1 MAATLAGKS
10 DTQTEPLGIVA
21 GGGAF
26 PLLVAEA
33 AMARGRAVFIF
44 GIVDEA
50 SPEIARFPHR
60 WIKRGQLGALFS
72 GLRERRIRDLVLIG
86 GIRDRRMPRFSEID
100 IGGVWAVLRHIH
112 LLSRGDDGVLRRIA
126 RFFEANGLRIVGAAE
141 VAPELTIAAGVA
153 TVRAPTEA
161 ECADIRAGLVAA
173 REHGAR
179 DLGQAVIVENGQIVL
194 TETRAGTDAM
204 LATYR
209 NSGRGGGV
217 LVKCLK
223 PNQDRRMDM
232 PAIGPETAAGVVAAG
247 LRGMAVS
254 ARTTLVV
261 DVSEVVRQLDAA
273 DAFLVGISDN
283 EGVA

>member
-1 MAATLAGKS
+1 MRS
-10 DTQTEPLGIVA
+10 EPLGIVA

-26 PLLVAEA
+26 PLLVADA
-33 AMARGRAVFIF
+33 AAARGRPVFIF

-72 GLRERRIRDLVLIG
+72 GLRQRGIRDLVLIG
-86 GIRDRRMPRFSEID
+86 GIKNRRMPYLSEID
-100 IGGVWAVLRHIH
+100 LGGIWAVLRHIR

-153 TVRAPTEA
+153 TARRPTDTER
-161 ECADIRAGLVAA
+161 ADIRAGLAAA

-179 DLGQAVIVENGQIVL
+179 DLGQAVIVEGGQIVF

-204 LATYR
+204 LAAYR
-209 NSGRGGGV
+209 DSGRTGGV

-232 PAIGPETAAGVVAAG
+232 PAIGPETADGAVAAG
-247 LRGMAVS
+247 LAGIAVS

-261 DVSEVVRQLDAA
+261 DVTEVVRRLDVAG
-273 DAFLVGISDN
+273 AFLVGIGAD
-283 EGVA
+283 EGIA

>member
-1 MAATLAGKS
+1 M
-10 DTQTEPLGIVA
+10 
-21 GGGAF
+21 
-26 PLLVAEA
+26 
-33 AMARGRAVFIF
+33 FIF

-60 WIKRGQLGALFS
+60 WIKLGQLGALFS
-72 GLRERRIRDLVLIG
+72 GLRKRGIRDLVLIG
-86 GIRDRRMPRFSEID
+86 SIKNRRMPRLSEID
-100 IGGVWAVLRHIH
+100 LAGVWAVLRHIR

-153 TVRAPTEA
+153 TARAPTDTDL
-161 ECADIRAGLVAA
+161 ADIRAGLGAA

-179 DLGQAVIVENGQIVL
+179 DLGQAVIVEAGEIVL

-209 NSGRGGGV
+209 SSGRRGGV

-223 PNQDRRMDM
+223 PNQDQRMDM
-232 PAIGPETAAGVVAAG
+232 PAIGPETAEGAVAAG
-247 LRGMAVS
+247 LAGIAVS

-261 DVSEVVRQLDAA
+261 DVNEVVRRLDAA
-273 DAFLVGISDN
+273 DAFLVGISDG
-283 EGVA
+283 EGIA

>member
-1 MAATLAGKS
+1 MSG
-10 DTQTEPLGIVA
+10 EPLGIVA

-26 PLLVAEA
+26 PVLVADA
-33 AMARGRAVFIF
+33 AVSRGRPVMIF

-50 SPEIARFPHR
+50 SIEIERFPHR

-72 GLRERRIRDLVLIG
+72 GLRQRGIRDLVLIG
-86 GIRDRRMPRFSEID
+86 SIRDRRMPRLSEID
-100 IGGVWAVLRHIH
+100 IGGVWAVLRHIR
-112 LLSRGDDGVLRRIA
+112 LLSRGDDGVLRRVA

-153 TVRAPTEA
+153 TARAPSAA
-161 ECADIRAGLVAA
+161 EWADVRAGLAAA

-179 DLGQAVIVENGQIVL
+179 DLGQAVIVEGGHIVL

-204 LATYR
+204 LAAYR
-209 NSGRGGGV
+209 MRGRHGGV

-232 PAIGPETAAGVVAAG
+232 PAIGPETAQGVIAAG
-247 LRGMAVS
+247 LAGIAVS

-261 DVSEVVRQLDAA
+261 DVAEVVRRLDAA
-273 DAFLVGISDN
+273 GAFLVA
-283 EGVA
+283 VADHGDVG

>member
-1 MAATLAGKS
+1 MGVIVAATLAANSG
-10 DTQTEPLGIVA
+10 TGAEPLGILA

-72 GLRERRIRDLVLIG
+72 GLRDRRIRDLVLIG
-86 GIRDRRMPRFSEID
+86 GIRDRRMPRLSEID
-100 IGGVWAVLRHIH
+100 VGGVWAVLRHIR

-153 TVRAPTEA
+153 TARAPMRRNALTSGPGSRQRRNMG
-161 ECADIRAGLVAA
+161 RA
-173 REHGAR
+173 
-179 DLGQAVIVENGQIVL
+179 IW
-194 TETRAGTDAM
+194 
-204 LATYR
+204 
-209 NSGRGGGV
+209 
-217 LVKCLK
+217 
-223 PNQDRRMDM
+223 DRRSSSRMARLSSPRRV
-232 PAIGPETAAGVVAAG
+232 PARMQC
-247 LRGMAVS
+247 LRPIVI
-254 ARTTLVV
+254 
-261 DVSEVVRQLDAA
+261 AA
-273 DAFLVGISDN
+273 DVVVFSSNV
-283 EGVA
+283 